1 MAGGGHCLA
10 GHPPAAQVLIPCR
23 PVTKAILA
31 LQLHPALLD
40 IACAEEKSCVE
51 SGGGDPGWTKKR
63 GGHRGIPTGG
73 QKEDH
78 EWVTT
83 VVDHQDHS
91 ATSRIQQKKYRGGNV
106 DSILQLS
113 CASYIVQFP

>member
-1 MAGGGHCLA
+1 MAIRA
-10 GHPPAAQVLIPCR
+10 GQRSV
-23 PVTKAILA
+23 
-31 LQLHPALLD
+31 
-40 IACAEEKSCVE
+40 
-51 SGGGDPGWTKKR
+51 
-63 GGHRGIPTGG
+63 GGHREIPTGG

-83 VVDHQDHS
+83 VVDHQSHS

-113 CASYIVQFP
+113 CAAYIVQFP

>member
-1 MAGGGHCLA
+1 MAVAGGGHCLA

-63 GGHRGIPTGG
+63 GGVIGG
-73 QKEDH
+73 FL
-78 EWVTT
+78 W
-83 VVDHQDHS
+83 
-91 ATSRIQQKKYRGGNV
+91 GG
-106 DSILQLS
+106 DQRTKGGS
-113 CASYIVQFP
+113 P